1 METQAHAM
9 HAEGVG
15 GPLGVGWPMDAV
27 GLGFTPHARQQLQQL
42 QPLQSNVGVSVES
55 LDDICCIGEGAARR
69 KPRLRDTQLDS
80 DDSFD
85 EQELAEPAR
94 RAGVADEAR
103 RFEARVKGGVKRQV
117 DESKRL
123 VIPEPSSPQRA
134 HSPSRPPSTKTSL
147 SGSKQAQQQQQQPS
161 LVQVRVDDTCST
173 SSARECNSE
182 LCQKLTVRGM

>member
-1 METQAHAM
+1 
-9 HAEGVG
+9 
-15 GPLGVGWPMDAV
+15 MDTV

-42 QPLQSNVGVSVES
+42 QLLQSNVGVSVES
-55 LDDICCIGEGAARR
+55 LDDICCIGESATRR
-69 KPRLRDTQLDS
+69 KPRRLRDTQVDS
-80 DDSFD
+80 DDSLD

-103 RFEARVKGGVKRQV
+103 RFEAMVKGGVKRQV

-123 VIPEPSSPQRA
+123 VIPDPSSPQRA
-134 HSPSRPPSTKTSL
+134 HSPSRPPSTKTPL

-161 LVQVRVDDTCST
+161 PVQVRVDTCSS